1 MTAISGLLQTIP
13 LLSTLSSAQLAA
25 MAGVCERCTFAAG
38 EKIVA
43 AGAAAEAAYFMMDDH
58 TECLTTDADGQLVKT
73 SIPSG
78 AVLLELAMI
87 VELDVSATCVA
98 RNPAKVLKIP
108 RQQVHD
114 LMQEDI
120 ALTDKVIEAL
130 TVRLKDMGETMR
142 EAGAPFEP
150 IKRSA

>member
-1 MTAISGLLQTIP
+1 MTAISSLLQTIP
-13 LLSTLSSAQLAA
+13 LLSTLSPAQLNVLADIS
-25 MAGVCERCTFAAG
+25 ERCTYASG
-38 EKIVA
+38 EEIVA
-43 AGAAAEAAYFMMDDH
+43 AGAVAEAAYFMMDDN
-58 TECLTTDADGQLVKT
+58 TECLTKDADGEQIST
-73 SIPSG
+73 PIPSG
-78 AVLLELAMI
+78 AVLLELGMI

-98 RNPAKVLKIP
+98 RGPAKVLKIP

-142 EAGAPFEP
+142 EASTPFET